1 MLRTLSRPTF
11 KLHPKNPHFTIIS
24 RTFTM
29 APLRSWLSIP
39 QDSHFSL
46 ANLPFGIITSKTSQ
60 TEKRPAV
67 AIGELVLDLQAF
79 AHGGGFSSLPSLKD
93 HLSVFSQPT
102 LNAFAALG
110 QPVHREVRAYLQNIL
125 SDTTAHPQILKDNVS
140 LQKTALLPKHETKTH
155 LPMQIGDYT
164 DFYAGENHAFNAGC
178 LFRGPANALQP
189 NYFHIP
195 IGYHGRASTVVVSGT
210 PIRRPNGQLLLDPTV
225 DPKIPIFGPSRRLDI
240 ELELGCLLC
249 KANPMGEPVP
259 IKEAEQAIFGFV
271 LMNDWSA
278 RDIQAWE
285 YVPLG
290 PFNGKNFGTTISPW
304 VVLFDALDHFRV
316 EKLKNETKLL
326 PYLEEG
332 RTDTVYDIN
341 LEVDLTTPGPEGS
354 TTTISRGSGRNLV
367 WSFAQM
373 IAHHSVGGCA
383 MQPGDLLGSGTISTK
398 DDSGLGSLL
407 EMNAGGKKEIML
419 AGMDVRKFL
428 KDGDTITIRG
438 VCGGEPGALVG
449 FGECVGT
456 IESAIVFP

>member
-1 MLRTLSRPTF
+1 
-11 KLHPKNPHFTIIS
+11 
-24 RTFTM
+24 M

-93 HLSVFSQPT
+93 HLSVFSQPI

-225 DPKIPIFGPSRRLDI
+225 DPKIPTFGPSRRLDI

-332 RTDTVYDIN
+332 RSDTVYDIR